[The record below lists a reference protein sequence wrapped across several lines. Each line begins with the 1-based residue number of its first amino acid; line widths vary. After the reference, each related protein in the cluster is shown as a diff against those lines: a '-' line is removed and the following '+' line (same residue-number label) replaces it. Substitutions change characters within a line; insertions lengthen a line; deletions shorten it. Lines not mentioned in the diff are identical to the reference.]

1 MEEEKNLDTAEK
13 IRLMAE
19 YFHLNSAQFAKKIG
33 VSPSKIYDINR
44 GQIKNFSPEILE
56 KILQN
61 CPEISPIWLMTGKG
75 EMVNSKYAMN
85 IGTQQGNNYTG
96 DNVYAAP
103 TELIN
108 LLSSQQATISKQ
120 TDQIDRLIAI
130 IESKIK

>member
-1 MEEEKNLDTAEK
+1 
-13 IRLMAE
+13 
-19 YFHLNSAQFAKKIG
+19 
-33 VSPSKIYDINR
+33 
-44 GQIKNFSPEILE
+44 
-56 KILQN
+56 
-61 CPEISPIWLMTGKG
+61 MTGKG

-120 TDQIDRLIAI
+120 TEQIDKLIAML
-130 IESKIK
+130 EQKM